1 MREPPAKPSD
11 AKPTATGG
19 SGPVAPVPALP
30 KGGGAIQGIGEK
42 FSANPVTGTASLQI
56 PLATSAGRGGFQ
68 PSLALSYDSGAG
80 NGPFGLGWHLSI
92 PQITRK
98 TDKGLPRYNDAEES
112 DVFLLSGAEDLAPT
126 LKADQTRDAY
136 VDSVAGE
143 KVQRYRPRI
152 EGSFARIERRE
163 RTSDGVVYW
172 TATTPD
178 NVTSVYGRSE
188 GARIFDTKSPQRVFT
203 WLLEETR
210 DDKGNVFAYEY
221 KAEDLVNVSHRACWE
236 GNRIKGDASIVNR
249 YLKRI
254 RYGNTTA
261 FEAPTAESPGLF
273 EVVFDYGE
281 HDELAPT
288 VEDATIPWSCR
299 QDPFSTY
306 RAGFEIRTYR
316 LCRRVLMFHRMAEL
330 GATPCLVRATKLTH
344 IETATLTRLIAATQ
358 LGYIRDPA
366 TLAYTK
372 KEFPAV
378 EFGYALPEVQAGVQV
393 YDKASLADVPGGV
406 QGAYQWVDLDGEGL
420 PGVLTQQAG
429 ALFYK
434 QNLGGGQLAPARRLM
449 TKPAM
454 TQLGGGQQL
463 TDLDGDGLKE
473 LTLFARPVAGYND
486 RTEEGGWAPF
496 RPFASVPNVDW
507 NDPNLRFIDLT
518 GDGHDDLLITRG
530 DTWTWYPSIA
540 KRGFGPPIT
549 FRATRDEEKGPALVF
564 ADETMTI
571 FLADMSGDG
580 LTDLVRVKNGSVCYW
595 PSLGYGRFGAKVQ
608 MGGAIGFDNPDQF
621 DPRRIRLADIDG
633 TGTIDVLYI
642 HRDGVRIYANQAGN
656 ILAAPIQLPRF
667 PDQSDLSSIGVVD
680 LLGTGTACLVWSSPL
695 PSQAPSPLRYVDLLG
710 GQKPYLL
717 TSYKNNLGLEVQLS
731 YAPSTKFYRADAVA
745 GKPWVTR
752 LPFVVHT
759 LERLESYDAVS
770 RHRFVTT
777 YAYHHGYFDGAER
790 EFRGFGMVEQWDS
803 ESFSRFSGA
812 GKLPPSANAS
822 DPELHLP
829 PVRIKTWFHTG
840 AWNAGARI
848 SAQYARE
855 YYQGDTQATL
865 LPDTLLPPGLS
876 AVEMREACRAL
887 KGQVLRQE
895 VYADDGTAQ
904 AQEPYTVSERSYAIR
919 AIQAATKQA
928 HAVFL
933 VHPRE
938 AIESHYERN
947 PRGAVDPRVTHAFTL
962 AVDAYGVTTKSAAV
976 GYPRRVAF
984 AVHAEQQAGAI
995 TLSEVDV
1002 VHHVPEQAGWYRIG
1016 VPIET
1021 RSYELRGL
1029 APVGDALL
1037 AFDAVLAAAT
1047 SAVAI
1052 PYEAVPDGSSQKRL
1066 LAQSRTLYAKDDR
1079 TGPLPVGEVE
1089 SLALPWQSFAKAFT
1103 PALLTSALGGRATDA
1118 ILSEGGYVRFLP
1130 DDDAWWMPSGRAA
1143 FSGPATFYL
1152 PTAFF
1157 DPFGNT
1163 SSVAYDAY
1171 FLAVLQATDPVGNT
1185 VAADYDYRVLSPVL
1199 VTDANGNRVAARF
1212 NELGMVVATA
1222 MMGKVGDA
1230 DGDTLADPTT
1240 TLDYDLTRFATTGEP
1255 NVVHSRAREL
1265 HGPASTRWQD
1275 AYSYSDGSG
1284 HEVMKKIPAEPGL
1297 APTRDSAGAL
1307 VHDGGA
1313 ALVFTAVA
1321 PRWVGT
1327 GRTVFDNKGNPV
1339 KQYEPFF
1346 SSTHEYEDETDLAEW
1361 GVTPVLRY
1369 DALGRLV
1376 RTDLPNGTFS
1386 KVVVDPWKQTT
1397 FDPNDNV
1404 APIDPNDTTGESLW
1418 YQARKGL
1425 DLVTDP
1431 NGRAA
1436 ALTHVH
1442 RGTPGVTHVDAF
1454 GRTFLTI
1461 EDNGTAGSYNT
1472 RLTLDVE
1479 GNSLV
1484 ITDAR
1489 QNEAMRH
1496 IFAMGGRALWQ
1507 KSCDAGQRWMLGDVG
1522 GTPLRAW
1529 DERGHTKRATYDPAR
1544 RETHAYVQQGTA
1556 AEQLVGRT
1564 LYGEGHPGAA
1574 ALNLRGKA
1582 VQVYDGAGVV
1592 TSGAYDF
1599 KGNLLHGTRRLA
1611 VNYHAVPEWSAI
1623 AALTD
1628 VAAIATATEALLE
1641 VEVFTSATAYDALNR
1656 RTSITAPDS
1665 SEVRSTYN
1673 AAGLL
1678 EKVEARVRGAA
1689 TWTTFVDDIDY
1700 DAKGQR
1706 AKIVYGNGTRT
1717 TYTYDPETFRLV
1729 RLKTV
1734 RDSDGSVLQNLVYA
1748 YDPVGNITEIK
1759 DSAQQ
1764 TEFFDNAVVS
1774 PSTQYVY
1781 DALYRLTQANGR
1793 EHAGVVADAQRDQND
1808 APLMNLPHANDV
1820 QALRNYVEK
1829 YVYDAVGNILT
1840 MSHQAGVGTWT
1851 RQYQIAMASNRLLGT
1866 SLPGDQAG
1874 HFSAMYEYDAHGS
1887 MTSMPHLPS
1896 MGWDHNDQMRQVGLG
1911 GGGTAHY
1918 TYDAAGQRVR
1928 KVWEHSGLVEER
1940 IYLGGWE
1947 VYRKRDSNGNVLL
1960 ERETLHGMDGARRAV
1975 LVETKTVDVDA
1986 GGAFSVVSRSRFQL
2000 DNHLGSASLE
2010 VDDGGLEIGYEEYHP
2025 YGTTAYASGRGG
2037 MEVSGKRY
2045 RYTGKERD
2053 EETGLYY
2060 HGARHYAAWIGRW
2073 TSTDPAGMVDGSNL
2087 FAYVRANP
2095 VLLVDTTGRLGEILE
2110 FINDIAYPTGAI
2122 AKGITDNLEK
2132 RGKGVARAPGAIVQV
2147 LETHGLAG
2155 LLKAIGGGVH
2165 HLVKDTGEAAADIT
2179 WEVGHY
2185 DGDKSREKI
2194 ASRSLDVVLN
2204 VADVV
2209 TIVDGGMSIGKGL
2222 IGGGK
2227 ALTGTIK
2234 GAASSLPRLSPLG
2247 AGGHAISM
2255 TVEAAAASVKLGSPA
2270 HSLGAQLS
2278 MMSAVGKGSVVRPP
2292 ATPAGGAPPQAAT
2305 PKPAGAPP
2313 LPPEPSDWQPL
2324 KWAAEGGAPAEETGF
2339 LRNSKTGQL
2348 ISRTGIP
2355 GRWRSVQEVVAEM
2368 ANDAVRKFKSA
2379 GVGAGATSGQHGAPY
2394 NAAATQ
2400 LQSFLKQNSSGMM
2413 AEMKEAL
2420 EAKIKQLRSDAK
2432 GSNHGVNN
2440 R

>member
-68 PSLALSYDSGAG
+68 PSLALAYDSGAG
-80 NGPFGLGWHLSI
+80 NRPFGLGWHLSI

-98 TDKGLPRYNDAEES
+98 TDKSLPRYNDAEES
-112 DVFLLSGAEDLAPT
+112 DVFLLSGAEDLVPT
-126 LKADQTRDAY
+126 LKADQTRDTY

-152 EGSFARIERRE
+152 EGGFARIERRE

-188 GARIFDTKSPQRVFT
+188 GARIFDTKSPRRVFT

-210 DDKGNVFAYEY
+210 DDKGNVIAYEY

-236 GNRIKGDASIVNR
+236 GNRIKGNASIVNR

-254 RYGNTTA
+254 RYGNSTA

-288 VEDATIPWSCR
+288 VDDAKIPWSCR

-330 GATPCLVRATKLTH
+330 GATPCLVRATKLIH
-344 IETATLTRLIAATQ
+344 KETETLTCLIAATQ
-358 LGYIRDPA
+358 IGYIRDPA

-372 KEFPAV
+372 KEFPSV
-378 EFGYALPEVQAGVQV
+378 EFEYAQPTIQAGVQV
-393 YDKASLADVPGGV
+393 YDKMSLADVPGGV

-434 QNLGGGQLAPARRLM
+434 QNLGGGKLAPARQLM

-473 LTLFARPVAGYND
+473 LTVFARPMAGYHD
-486 RTEEGGWAPF
+486 RTEAGGWAPF
-496 RPFASVPNVDW
+496 RPFASVPNLDW
-507 NDPNLRFIDLT
+507 NDPNLRLIDLT

-530 DTWTWYPSIA
+530 DMWTWYPSIA

-564 ADETMTI
+564 ADGTMTI

-580 LTDLVRVKNGSVCYW
+580 LADLVRIKNGNVCYW
-595 PSLGYGRFGAKVQ
+595 PNVGYGRFGAKVQ
-608 MGGAIGFDNPDQF
+608 MGGAMHFDNPDQF
-621 DPRRIRLADIDG
+621 DPRRIRLADVDG

-656 ILAAPIQLPRF
+656 SLAAPIQLPRF

-710 GQKPYLL
+710 SQKPYLL

-759 LERLESYDAVS
+759 LERVERYDAVS

-790 EFRGFGMVEQWDS
+790 EFRGFGMVEQWDT
-803 ESFSRFSGA
+803 ESFSRFCGA
-812 GKLPPSANAS
+812 GQLPSPANAS

-829 PVRIKTWFHTG
+829 PVRTRTWFHNG
-840 AWNAGARI
+840 AWRAGARI

-865 LPDTLLPPGLS
+865 LPDTILPPGLS
-876 AVEMREACRAL
+876 AVETREACRAL

-895 VYADDGTAQ
+895 VYADDGSMQ

-919 AIQAATKQA
+919 AIQPATNQA

-938 AIESHYERN
+938 AVEYHYERN
-947 PRGAVDPRVTHAFTL
+947 PGGAVDPRVTHAFTL
-962 AVDAYGVTTKSAAV
+962 AVDAYGVTTKSASV
-976 GYPRRVAF
+976 GYPRRTLF
-984 AVHAEQQAGAI
+984 AAHPEQQAGAI

-1021 RSYELRGL
+1021 RSYELHGL

-1037 AFDAVLAAAT
+1037 AFDAVLAATT

-1079 TGPLPVGEVE
+1079 TGRLPLGEVE

-1103 PALLTSALGGRATDA
+1103 PTLLTSALGGRATDA
-1118 ILSEGGYVRFLP
+1118 ILTEGGYVRFLP
-1130 DDDAWWMPSGRAA
+1130 DDDAWWMPSGRALFTGA
-1143 FSGPATFYL
+1143 ASFYL
-1152 PTAFF
+1152 ADTFM

-1163 SSVAYDAY
+1163 SSIAYDAY

-1199 VTDANGNRVAARF
+1199 VTDANGNRAAAQF
-1212 NELGMVVATA
+1212 DGLGRVVATA
-1222 MMGKVGDA
+1222 IMGKVGDA

-1240 TLDYDLTRFATTGEP
+1240 TLDYDLSRFATTGEP

-1265 HGPASTRWQD
+1265 HGQANTRWQE

-1284 HEVMKKIPAEPGL
+1284 HEVMKKIPAEPGDVSL
-1297 APTRDSAGAL
+1297 LDATGKL
-1307 VHDGGA
+1307 VHNPDGSSVQVPA
-1313 ALVFTAVA
+1313 N

-1346 SSTHEYEDETDLAEW
+1346 SPTHEYEDEPGIVEQ
-1361 GVTPVLRY
+1361 GVTPILRY

-1386 KVVVDPWKQTT
+1386 KVEFDPWKETT

-1404 APIDPNDTTGESLW
+1404 APLDPNDTAGESLW

-1425 DLVTDP
+1425 DSVSDP
-1431 NGRAA
+1431 EGRAA
-1436 ALTHVH
+1436 ALAYVH
-1442 RGTPGVTHVDAF
+1442 RGTPGVAHLDAL

-1461 EDNGTAGSYNT
+1461 ENNGAAGSYAT
-1472 RLTLDVE
+1472 RHMLDLE
-1479 GNSLV
+1479 GNPLV

-1489 QNEAMRH
+1489 QNEAMRRV
-1496 IFAMGGRALWQ
+1496 FGMGGRALWQ
-1507 KSCDAGQRWMLGDVG
+1507 KSCDAGQRWMLADVAG
-1522 GTPLRAW
+1522 APLRSW
-1529 DERGHTKRATYDPAR
+1529 DERGHTKRSTYDAAR
-1544 RETHAYVQQGTA
+1544 RSTYAYVQQSTA
-1556 AEQLVGRT
+1556 AEQIVGRT
-1564 LYGEGHPGAA
+1564 VYGEAHPSAA

-1582 VQVYDGAGVV
+1582 VQVYDGAGAV

-1611 VNYHAVPEWSAI
+1611 ADYHAVPDWSAL
-1623 AALTD
+1623 AGLTD
-1628 VAAIATATEALLE
+1628 VAMIATAAEELLE
-1641 VEVFTSATAYDALNR
+1641 AEVFSSATAYDALNR
-1656 RTSITAPDS
+1656 PTSMTAPDM
-1665 SEVRSTYN
+1665 SEIRPTYN
-1673 AAGLL
+1673 EAGLL

-1689 TWTTFVDDIDY
+1689 AWTPFVDDIDY

-1706 AKIVYGNGTRT
+1706 EKIVYGNGTT
-1717 TYTYDPETFRLV
+1717 TKYTYDPETFRLV
-1729 RLKTV
+1729 QLKTV
-1734 RDSDGSVLQNLVYA
+1734 RDSDGAVLQNLAYA

-1764 TEFFDNAVVS
+1764 TVFFDNDVVT

-1781 DALYRLTQANGR
+1781 DALYRLTQASGR
-1793 EHAGVVADAQRDQND
+1793 EHAGGVADAPRDQND
-1808 APLMNLPHANDV
+1808 VPLMNLPHANDA
-1820 QALRNYVEK
+1820 QALRNYIEQ
-1829 YVYDAVGNILT
+1829 YVYDALGNIVSMRHT
-1840 MSHQAGVGTWT
+1840 AGAVDWT
-1851 RQYQIAMASNRLLGT
+1851 RRYEIAATSNRLLST
-1866 SLPGDQAG
+1866 SLPKDEPTAT
-1874 HFSAMYEYDAHGS
+1874 HYSATYAYDAHGS

-1896 MGWDHNDQMRQVGLG
+1896 MGWDHNDQMRQVDLG
-1911 GGGTAHY
+1911 GGGIAYY

-1947 VYRKRDSNGNVLL
+1947 LYRKRDSLGKLLL
-1960 ERETLHGMDGARRAV
+1960 ERETLHGMDGAKRVV

-1986 GGAFSVVSRSRFQL
+1986 VGAFSVVSRSRFQL

-2010 VDDGGLEIGYEEYHP
+2010 VDASGLVIGYEEYHP

-2037 MEVSGKRY
+2037 VEVSGKRY

-2053 EETGLYY
+2053 EETGLNY
-2060 HGARHYAAWIGRW
+2060 HGARYLAPWLGRW
-2073 TSTDPAGMVDGSNL
+2073 TSADPAVMVVAHGIDRNAY
-2087 FAYVRANP
+2087 AYVRGQVTVATDPLGLWDTSTP
-2095 VLLVDTTGRLGEILE
+2095 VAEFLRAAGRI
-2110 FINDIAYPTGAI
+2110 GA
-2122 AKGITDNLEK
+2122 A
-2132 RGKGVARAPGAIVQV
+2132 
-2147 LETHGLAG
+2147 
-2155 LLKAIGGGVH
+2155 
-2165 HLVKDTGEAAADIT
+2165 EAA
-2179 WEVGHY
+2179 
-2185 DGDKSREKI
+2185 S
-2194 ASRSLDVVLN
+2194 
-2204 VADVV
+2204 VA
-2209 TIVDGGMSIGKGL
+2209 
-2222 IGGGK
+2222 
-2227 ALTGTIK
+2227 A
-2234 GAASSLPRLSPLG
+2234 AASAS
-2247 AGGHAISM
+2247 
-2255 TVEAAAASVKLGSPA
+2255 EAAAAAAAAAGP
-2270 HSLGAQLS
+2270 
-2278 MMSAVGKGSVVRPP
+2278 RPV
-2292 ATPAGGAPPQAAT
+2292 TGRGIGIAGGFLLAGLIGPWLYPKLTGRPFGETPEVRAIRDNAENIGIYDRAASQLKPGVRVSGPVSRVLADPKPQPEPAPGNAPPGT
-2305 PKPAGAPP
+2305 DPAPP
-2313 LPPEPSDWQPL
+2313 RPRPTTITLYHGTTLNDARDIVNKGIDMAMGREKLDFGRGFYTTVMTDEAW
-2324 KWAAEGGAPAEETGF
+2324 KWARRQAD
-2339 LRNSKTGQL
+2339 
-2348 ISRTGIP
+2348 RTGGLP
-2355 GRWRSVQEVVAEM
+2355 AVVKITIKVEDLAGLSGVHFTHHTPEFEKF
-2368 ANDAVRKFKSA
+2368 VREARA
-2379 GVGAGATSGQHGAPY
+2379 GVVSIAPLDY
-2394 NAAATQ
+2394 VEGPMW
-2400 LQSFLKQNSSGMM
+2400 LNSSEPDKPM
-2413 AEMKEAL
+2413 AAGGQQTAFRG
-2420 EAKIKQLRSDAK
+2420 AKSEDVLNRSTREILVVPGQK
-2432 GSNHGVNN
+2432 
-2440 R
+2440 